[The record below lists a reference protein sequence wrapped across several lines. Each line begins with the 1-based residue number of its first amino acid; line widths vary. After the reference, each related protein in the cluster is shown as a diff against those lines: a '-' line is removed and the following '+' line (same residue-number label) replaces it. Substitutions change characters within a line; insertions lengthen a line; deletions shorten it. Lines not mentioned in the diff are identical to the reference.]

1 MRLVEFRQRSD
12 SHQAV
17 PLAPE
22 HREHRENEDKDSKQE
37 PRRAHWPHMPALIL
51 AFFATF
57 IIVELTMAV
66 LASRSWTG
74 FVVKKLTN

>member
-1 MRLVEFRQRSD
+1 
-12 SHQAV
+12 
-17 PLAPE
+17 
-22 HREHRENEDKDSKQE
+22 
-37 PRRAHWPHMPALIL
+37 MPALIL

-74 FVVKKLTN
+74 FVVNNFPASQEFNRKAGEAALAALGWSSPLQSQMARSATA